1 MKLSAAIK
9 LKENSILSE
18 YILQNVKT

>member
-1 MKLSAAIK
+1 MKLSAAM
-9 LKENSILSE
+9 LEENPILSE